1 LKFLWTQPMISDE
14 NGLMKNMKDG
24 LNSELEVML
33 VRVREENCG
42 GLQSW
47 TKTGFMLKAY
57 EKLLY

>member
-1 LKFLWTQPMISDE
+1 MISDE

-42 GLQSW
+42 GLQS
-47 TKTGFMLKAY
+47 
-57 EKLLY
+57 